1 MVDRVHILVHVVN
14 MNKNK
19 VILLD
24 EVLNEVDRVRQSIG
38 KLELSREKIL
48 ENIRKGRVMGW
59 GKRGVIKWGRLKV
72 LV

>member
-24 EVLNEVDRVRQSIG
+24 EILNEVDRVRQSIG
-38 KLELSREKIL
+38 KFELSREKIL